1 MMFMLMVIMNEAIH
15 SPKEQSVQGKQM
27 VGHNCYLE
35 ITSSFQIVIINSA
48 VSMIQVTATITTA
61 KSTICF
67 ASITITTVA
76 AAVTAI
82 LITIISTG

>member
-15 SPKEQSVQGKQM
+15 SPREQSVQGKQM
-27 VGHNCYLE
+27 VGHNCYSE
-35 ITSSFQIVIINSA
+35 ITSSFQIVINSA

-67 ASITITTVA
+67 ASITTAA

>member
-15 SPKEQSVQGKQM
+15 SPREQSVQGKQM
-27 VGHNCYLE
+27 VGHNCYSE
-35 ITSSFQIVIINSA
+35 ITSSFQIVINSG
-48 VSMIQVTATITTA
+48 VSKIQVTATITTA

-67 ASITITTVA
+67 ASITITA
-76 AAVTAI
+76 AAAAVVTAI